1 MSMRTSQY
9 NGAGS
14 GFGEPSS
21 GGRIAGSPRM
31 AASGLTAGYGA
42 IPVVRELDLEI
53 RPGEVVALLGP
64 NGAGK
69 TTTVLTLAGELPPLS
84 GHVLA
89 EGERATHP
97 LHKRARNGLAY
108 VGEERSVFMQMTVA
122 ENLRVA
128 KADAKQA
135 YEIFPELEPLAG
147 RRTGLLSGGEQQ
159 MLALARVLTRP
170 LSVLLADELSLG
182 LAPMVVDRLLD
193 VVRTV
198 AHERGV
204 GVLIVEQ
211 HVEKALSVADY
222 VYVMRRGEL
231 TMQGTAVEIG
241 ARVDELQASYL
252 SG

>member
-1 MSMRTSQY
+1 MAMTQG
-9 NGAGS
+9 NDTALVT
-14 GFGEPSS
+14 EHA
-21 GGRIAGSPRM
+21 GRISASPLL
-31 AASGLTAGYGA
+31 AAQGLTAGYGA
-42 IPVVRELDLEI
+42 SPVVRDLNLEI

-69 TTTVLTLAGELPPLS
+69 STTVLTLAGELPALS
-84 GHVLA
+84 GDVVA
-89 EGERATHP
+89 AGEKVSDP

-128 KADAKQA
+128 KSDAKRA
-135 YEIFPELEPLAG
+135 YEIFPELKRLSG

-182 LAPMVVDRLLD
+182 LAPMVVDRLLG
-193 VVRTV
+193 VVRDT
-198 AHERGV
+198 AHESGA

-231 TMQGTAVEIG
+231 TMQGTSAEIST
-241 ARVDELQASYL
+241 RVDELHASYL

>member
-1 MSMRTSQY
+1 MSTSV
-9 NGAGS
+9 A
-14 GFGEPSS
+14 SS
-21 GGRIAGSPRM
+21 NSTTNERIGGTPCL
-31 AASGLTAGYGA
+31 AASQITTGYGG

-69 TTTVLTLAGELPPLS
+69 STTVLTLAGELPSIS
-84 GHVLA
+84 GEILA
-89 EGERATHP
+89 NGSPATEP
-97 LHKRARNGLAY
+97 LHKRARAGLGY

-122 ENLRVA
+122 ENLKVA
-128 KADAKQA
+128 RANVKRA

-159 MLALARVLTRP
+159 MLALARVLARP

-182 LAPMVVDRLLD
+182 LAPLVVDRLLD
-193 VVRTV
+193 VVRTF
-198 AHERGV
+198 AHENGV

-211 HVEKALSVADY
+211 HVEKALAVADY

-231 TMQGTAVEIG
+231 TMQGTAEEIG
-241 ARVDELQASYL
+241 TRVEELQASYI